1 VLPLSGRSDAIDL
14 GPIRACRTEPSIGR
28 SPLLFWVL
36 AGSGRVRTGS
46 TVYEVPAG
54 ELLWIPA
61 GVRYSMETDSDS
73 VAFPI
78 LLPPSNGVSAGPA
91 TVTRLRVPPG
101 WEDRLIH
108 EFVHNLGY
116 LRGDAAHP
124 SSLFEMITRADDG
137 ATSLPQLPQS
147 REAFEIAH
155 ALLRTPGTDDTEAQ
169 FAKRAGISI
178 RTLQRYFV
186 EETGLTFTRWRL
198 RARIAASLEY
208 LKQDREIGWIA
219 NEVGFETG
227 SGFTRAFRSQMG
239 ESPSD
244 YRRRA
249 LSGPTDRSVDTD
261 NDQALVRMLAETRQ
275 PGETAPPIPA
285 NATWPRV
292 NGAHVAVWVYRG
304 QARVDVAD
312 RSWELR
318 TGEAMI
324 LPAGVLNTVTVPT
337 GSLLLPLGFRSSNGS
352 TVSADALET
361 VQFSP
366 ADELALLHTF
376 VAAYTPLRPRGH
388 DSAMAF
394 DIIATGPLAQ
404 PVSNTSPADSIA
416 TRLAATIAARPAD
429 PRTLDE
435 WAQEFGTDAARLRRE
450 FRIET
455 GTTYPQWRSLSRMT
469 QARTQL
475 QLGVAPGT
483 VSRNLGYAHLPA
495 FSRAFRTAHGISPQ
509 RFQAQSVERALWLR
523 SVPRAAEPS
532 ARVLHTH

>member
-1 VLPLSGRSDAIDL
+1 MLPLSEPDAIGL
-14 GPIRACRTEPSIGR
+14 APVRASATEPSTAR

-36 AGSGRVRTGS
+36 AGSGRVRVGS
-46 TVYEVPAG
+46 TVHEIPAG
-54 ELLWIPA
+54 ESLWIPA
-61 GVRYSMETDSDS
+61 GARYAMETDSDS

-78 LLPPSNGVSAGPA
+78 LLPSSNGVSAGPA

-124 SSLFEMITRADDG
+124 SSLFEMIARADDG
-137 ATSLPQLPQS
+137 ATSLPRLPQS

-155 ALLRTPGTDDTEAQ
+155 ALLRTPGTDDTEGQ

-227 SGFTRAFRSQMG
+227 SGFTRAFRAQMG

-261 NDQALVRMLAETRQ
+261 NDQALVRMLAEPRQ

-366 ADELALLHTF
+366 DDELALLHTF

-388 DSAMAF
+388 DSAAAF

-404 PVSNTSPADSIA
+404 SVSNGSAADSIA

>member
-1 VLPLSGRSDAIDL
+1 
-14 GPIRACRTEPSIGR
+14 
-28 SPLLFWVL
+28 
-36 AGSGRVRTGS
+36 
-46 TVYEVPAG
+46 
-54 ELLWIPA
+54 
-61 GVRYSMETDSDS
+61 
-73 VAFPI
+73 
-78 LLPPSNGVSAGPA
+78 
-91 TVTRLRVPPG
+91 
-101 WEDRLIH
+101 
-108 EFVHNLGY
+108 
-116 LRGDAAHP
+116 
-124 SSLFEMITRADDG
+124 
-137 ATSLPQLPQS
+137 
-147 REAFEIAH
+147 
-155 ALLRTPGTDDTEAQ
+155 
-169 FAKRAGISI
+169 
-178 RTLQRYFV
+178 
-186 EETGLTFTRWRL
+186 
-198 RARIAASLEY
+198 
-208 LKQDREIGWIA
+208 
-219 NEVGFETG
+219 
-227 SGFTRAFRSQMG
+227 
-239 ESPSD
+239 
-244 YRRRA
+244 
-249 LSGPTDRSVDTD
+249 
-261 NDQALVRMLAETRQ
+261 
-275 PGETAPPIPA
+275 
-285 NATWPRV
+285 
-292 NGAHVAVWVYRG
+292 
-304 QARVDVAD
+304 VDVAD

-366 ADELALLHTF
+366 DDELALLHTF

-388 DSAMAF
+388 DSATAF

-404 PVSNTSPADSIA
+404 SVSNGSATDSIA

>member
-1 VLPLSGRSDAIDL
+1 MLPLSGGSDTVDL
-14 GPIRACRTEPSIGR
+14 GPIRAGSTELSTGR

-36 AGSGRVRTGS
+36 AGSGRVTAGS
-46 TVYEVPAG
+46 AVHEIPAG

-61 GVRYSMETDSDS
+61 GVRYAMETDSSS

-78 LLPPSNGVSAGPA
+78 LLPPSDGVTDGPTA
-91 TVTRLRVPPG
+91 VTRLRVPPG

-116 LRGDAAHP
+116 LRGDAERP
-124 SSLFEMITRADDG
+124 TSLFEMIARADDG
-137 ATSLPQLPQS
+137 CTSLPRLPQS

-155 ALLRTPGTDDTEAQ
+155 ALLRTPGADDTEGQ
-169 FAKRAGISI
+169 FAKRAGIST

-198 RARIAASLEY
+198 RARITASLEY

-227 SGFTRAFRSQMG
+227 SGFTRAFRAQMG

-244 YRRRA
+244 YRRRTR
-249 LSGPTDRSVDTD
+249 SRPTDRSARTD
-261 NDQALVRMLAETRQ
+261 NDQALVRMLAQ
-275 PGETAPPIPA
+275 PGQSGDTAPPIPA

-304 QARVDVAD
+304 EARVDVAD

-324 LPAGVLNTVTVPT
+324 LPAGVRNTVTVPT
-337 GSLLLPLGFRSSNGS
+337 GSLLLPLGFRASNGS
-352 TVSADALET
+352 TVTADALET

-366 ADELALLHTF
+366 EHELALLHTF

-388 DSAMAF
+388 NGTAVF

-404 PVSNTSPADSIA
+404 SVSNESVADSIA

-435 WAQEFGTDAARLRRE
+435 WAREFGTDAARLRRE
-450 FRIET
+450 FRTET
-455 GTTYPQWRSLSRMT
+455 GSTYPQWRSLSRMT

-475 QLGVAPGT
+475 QLGIAPGT
-483 VSRNLGYAHLPA
+483 VSRNLGYAHLSA
-495 FSRAFRTAHGISPQ
+495 FSRAFRTAHGIPPQ

-532 ARVLHTH
+532 TRVLHTH

>member
-1 VLPLSGRSDAIDL
+1 M

-261 NDQALVRMLAETRQ
+261 NDQALVRMLAEPRQ
-275 PGETAPPIPA
+275 PGN
-285 NATWPRV
+285 NAADT
-292 NGAHVAVWVYRG
+292 G
-304 QARVDVAD
+304 QCDVAA
-312 RSWELR
+312 RQR
-318 TGEAMI
+318 
-324 LPAGVLNTVTVPT
+324 
-337 GSLLLPLGFRSSNGS
+337 
-352 TVSADALET
+352 
-361 VQFSP
+361 
-366 ADELALLHTF
+366 
-376 VAAYTPLRPRGH
+376 RPRRRVGLPRPSPGGRRGPQLGTAHRKGH
-388 DSAMAF
+388 DS
-394 DIIATGPLAQ
+394 
-404 PVSNTSPADSIA
+404 SC
-416 TRLAATIAARPAD
+416 RRPQYRHGSDWFTAS
-429 PRTLDE
+429 
-435 WAQEFGTDAARLRRE
+435 AARLPFLERVDRICRRP
-450 FRIET
+450 RD
-455 GTTYPQWRSLSRMT
+455 R
-469 QARTQL
+469 A
-475 QLGVAPGT
+475 V
-483 VSRNLGYAHLPA
+483 LP
-495 FSRAFRTAHGISPQ
+495 H
-509 RFQAQSVERALWLR
+509 
-523 SVPRAAEPS
+523 
-532 ARVLHTH
+532 

>member
-1 VLPLSGRSDAIDL
+1 MLPLSGRSDAIDL

-261 NDQALVRMLAETRQ
+261 NDQALVRMLAEPRQ
-275 PGETAPPIPA
+275 PGETTPPIPA

-318 TGEAMI
+318 TGKAMI
-324 LPAGVLNTVTVPT
+324 LPAGVLNTVTVPN

-366 ADELALLHTF
+366 LTSWHCCTLSSPHTRPCARTATTVPQHSTSSPPALLHN
-376 VAAYTPLRPRGH
+376 R
-388 DSAMAF
+388 
-394 DIIATGPLAQ
+394 
-404 PVSNTSPADSIA
+404 
-416 TRLAATIAARPAD
+416 
-429 PRTLDE
+429 
-435 WAQEFGTDAARLRRE
+435 
-450 FRIET
+450 
-455 GTTYPQWRSLSRMT
+455 
-469 QARTQL
+469 
-475 QLGVAPGT
+475 
-483 VSRNLGYAHLPA
+483 
-495 FSRAFRTAHGISPQ
+495 FRTPRPPIRLPHDWQRRSPPG
-509 RFQAQSVERALWLR
+509 RPTLALWTSGR
-523 SVPRAAEPS
+523 KSSVPTRPGCAGSSVSKPAPRIRS
-532 ARVLHTH
+532 GDRFHG